1 MQFHRRVV
9 VDEAFGQKKIPI
21 DGQPSCRQPIA
32 EGRKP
37 SCGFTLVELPFGKLR
52 TAQPSKRIAFTLVE
66 LLVVIAIIGVL
77 VALLLPAV
85 QAAREA
91 ARRSSCINNLKQ
103 YGIGL
108 SLYEGTH
115 KTYPIGAFA
124 RYYSRNNPG
133 FGHSFQVPLF
143 GFMEQQALYDTL
155 DSGMGGPGNGW
166 NDTPSTAHYGSLY
179 MLSHDLQ
186 APAYGF
192 CPSTDL
198 DLAGAW
204 GPMICYTGIAGAVEA
219 VIASDGALLFDPT
232 DFEQYNFVNGGDF
245 ANRYGPMASNGM
257 LVGGGDAIAIS
268 QCTDGTSNT
277 LVMAERS
284 TKMIDANGVFWN
296 ITGTGSNGHSLLY
309 GGVFNGTVPNA
320 EAPIH
325 LFSRSY
331 NITSVR
337 YSINETYNAAGAAGM
352 SPGGHNQ
359 PLNSAHPGGVNSLRT
374 DGSVSFLPETIELLT
389 LKRLAARNDGGT
401 TTLD

>member
-1 MQFHRRVV
+1 MHFY
-9 VDEAFGQKKIPI
+9 
-21 DGQPSCRQPIA
+21 SRQHSS
-32 EGRKP
+32 G
-37 SCGFTLVELPFGKLR
+37 
-52 TAQPSKRIAFTLVE
+52 FTLVE

-108 SLYEGTH
+108 SSYEAAH
-115 KTYPIGAFA
+115 KTFPIGA
-124 RYYSRNNPG
+124 SNNYPHRRTPG
-133 FGHSFQVPLF
+133 YGHSFQVRLF
-143 GFMEQQALYDTL
+143 GYMEEQNLYDTL
-155 DSGMGGPGNGW
+155 ATGMASEGGRGTGW
-166 NDTPSTAHYGSLY
+166 HDTPATAHYGSLY
-179 MLSHDLQ
+179 MLRHNLE

-198 DLAGAW
+198 DLEGDW

-219 VIASDGALLFDPT
+219 VIANDGSLLFDPS
-232 DFEQYNFVNGGDF
+232 DNEQYAFVPGGLGRGSDF
-245 ANRYGPMASNGM
+245 ANAFGPMASNGM
-257 LVGGGDAIAIS
+257 LVGGRGGMLFGGTGVAVAE
-268 QCTDGTSNT
+268 CTDGTSNT
-277 LVMAERS
+277 LIMAERS
-284 TKMIDANGVFWN
+284 AKLRDAHGVFWN

-309 GGVFNGTVPNA
+309 GALFFDTAPNA
-320 EAPIH
+320 DAAQGGHPIH
-325 LFSRSY
+325 IYSRSY

-337 YSINETYNAAGAAGM
+337 YSIHETYNPVGAAGM

-359 PLNSAHPGGVNSLRT
+359 QLSSNHPGGVNGLRA

-401 TTLD
+401 IALE